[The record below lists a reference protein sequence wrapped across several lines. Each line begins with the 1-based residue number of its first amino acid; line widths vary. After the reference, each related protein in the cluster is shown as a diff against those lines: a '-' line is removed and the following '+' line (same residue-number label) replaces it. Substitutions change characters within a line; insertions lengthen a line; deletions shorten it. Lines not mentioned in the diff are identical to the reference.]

1 MSARTLTWT
10 AIAAAGV
17 AAAAILARQRARHNR
32 ELAAHAAQLIE
43 CLERLDDYDKAL
55 SLLGVVP
62 VPGVRLSSRL
72 RLVRENA
79 S

>member
-1 MSARTLTWT
+1 MSARTLAWA
-10 AIAAAGV
+10 AIAAGAV
-17 AAAAILARQRARHNR
+17 TAAAILARQRARHNR

-43 CLERLDDYDKAL
+43 CRERLDDYDKAL

>member
-1 MSARTLTWT
+1 MSARRVWL
-10 AIAAAGV
+10 AAGIAAVAVAGAV
-17 AAAAILARQRARHNR
+17 LARQRARHNR

-43 CLERLDDYDKAL
+43 CRERLDDYDKAL